1 MVGGWNVGNFI
12 QASLLW
18 GKPPFCFYLW
28 LLGWNEVREV
38 DIENITLREGGDS
51 RSKMSSFFRKKDL
64 VYVKVQDAVKM
75 LSDQVY
81 FWEYLF
87 VAISTS

>member
-1 MVGGWNVGNFI
+1 M
-12 QASLLW
+12 LEL
-18 GKPPFCFYLW
+18 
-28 LLGWNEVREV
+28 NEVREV

-51 RSKMSSFFRKKDL
+51 RSKMSFFFRKKDL
-64 VYVKVQDAVKM
+64 VYVKVQGAVKM